1 MSYTA
6 PSSLVRGQQIQA
18 WGYYGAYGAAAAAAA
33 SAPKTSVYGA
43 ISADHEAVGEV
54 RYIVGW
60 ASDQMSR
67 MQWDVYVD
75 GSADW
80 ELELPNGKTIVS
92 GGKGEKKHPHSKASA
107 DVLKSIGWTTGTVR
121 LVTTNL
127 YVAGELFYAYLDK
140 DWRVVSVIHPQQ
152 ADIFKKAEHVVRG
165 LWPSPI
171 DPSQPDAPLF
181 GVLSILSDMDWLGR
195 LSRSQSANRVGM
207 RGISEGGGRGGRRGA
222 ARWSRAWR
230 PGTSASRRP

>member
-6 PSSLVRGQQIQA
+6 PASLVRGQQIQA
-18 WGYYGAYGAAAAAAA
+18 WGYYGAYGAAAAAAQTV
-33 SAPKTSVYGA
+33 PKTSVYGA
-43 ISADHEAVGEV
+43 VNTNCEAVGEV

-67 MQWDVYVD
+67 MQWDVFVD

-80 ELELPNGKTIVS
+80 ELELPDGKTIRS
-92 GGKGEKKHPHSKASA
+92 GGKGKTDNPHTKASS
-107 DVLKSIGWTTGTVR
+107 DLLKSIGWSTGMVR

-127 YVAGELFYAYLDK
+127 YVAGELFYAYLNK
-140 DWRVVSVIHPQQ
+140 KWQVVSVIHPEQS
-152 ADIFKKAEHVVRG
+152 DIFKSAEHVVRG

-195 LSRSQSANRVGM
+195 RPVLRR
-207 RGISEGGGRGGRRGA
+207 RRGLL
-222 ARWSRAWR
+222 
-230 PGTSASRRP
+230 G